1 MKKINWKIS
10 LLVLT
15 ILAISSLLVVDLKDR
30 NNKSDST
37 DEIKPTT
44 VELKSVDDGP
54 DYLKL
59 EQVHSQAIARFL
71 LYCFDGRM
79 YWNAG
84 IVTTP
89 ELSTSVLKKA
99 TKNYLEIDD
108 EQILIALGSTGA
120 KAVDST
126 LWIMRP
132 LDATQVIALKNAH
145 TLGAWTENGGDF
157 RWGAFMHIGNVR
169 SEIKSYVE
177 NCKM

>member
-1 MKKINWKIS
+1 MQKINWKIS

-15 ILAISSLLVVDLKDR
+15 VLAIGSMLVVDPKDHD
-30 NNKSDST
+30 KKDEST
-37 DEIKPTT
+37 DETQPTT

-54 DYLKL
+54 DYLRL

-71 LYCFDGRM
+71 LYCIDGRI

-89 ELSTSVLKKA
+89 ELSASVLKQA

-108 EQILIALGSTGA
+108 EQVLIALGSTAA

-132 LDATQVIALKNAH
+132 LDPEQVEALKNANS
-145 TLGAWTENGGDF
+145 LGAWTENGGDF

-169 SEIKSYVE
+169 GQIKSYVE
-177 NCKM
+177 NCKK